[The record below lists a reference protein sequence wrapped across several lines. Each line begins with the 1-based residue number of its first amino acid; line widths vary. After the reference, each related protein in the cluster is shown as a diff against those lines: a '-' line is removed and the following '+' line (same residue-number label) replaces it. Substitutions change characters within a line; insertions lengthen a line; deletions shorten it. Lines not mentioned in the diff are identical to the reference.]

1 MSKKYQIQKI
11 TLVVL
16 AVPITYSCAFASGLD
31 SATQGAT
38 TFKVWLYSFLGV
50 CALIYL
56 GWKGAESWM
65 DRGHWSDFVTAC
77 GKVAVV
83 GGVAVLAPW
92 LWNMFVS

>member
-1 MSKKYQIQKI
+1 MIRKHCTRKKP
-11 TLVVL
+11 LVFLIVAL
-16 AVPITYSCAFASGLD
+16 ISPYVYASGLD

-38 TFKVWLYSFLGV
+38 TFKIWLYSFLGV

>member
-1 MSKKYQIQKI
+1 MSKKYHIQNVL
-11 TLVVL
+11 LVVL
-16 AVPITYSCAFASGLD
+16 TVPITYSYAFASGLD

-50 CALIYL
+50 CALMYL